1 MKRYT
6 LLLVFL
12 SLTFALSAQNDS
24 KDKEEYTHQYNK
36 LYKSYL
42 KEPTNVATMLEMAL
56 FYSDTLNPML
66 DYPTAM
72 NYITAA
78 ETRYIEVLEDRE
90 KYKEAS
96 RLIKKKITIVLVR
109 QTKHRIASQARRH
122 LDNTSYPSDAT
133 LDNYAQAFKNDPV
146 TLQLVESKRMQT
158 KYYAAKQAN
167 TLESYHTF
175 LNSYPTTLEGEDAA
189 KNMALLAE
197 KRIAHATRE
206 SQVDSLLAGHLDVD
220 QVRHVAT
227 NRKSAIAYKK
237 LMENPSPKGY
247 RDFLSRYPGSDQHAK
262 VQELIDGLLQQEFNE
277 LTSPRQL
284 ADFAN
289 DNPESPLAE
298 QAIEKLKKLITE
310 RRDMEAVSIYLDEF
324 KLDVSYNDIYL
335 KYFNWHTEEG
345 NKAPVEQFS
354 KLNPDFPYKMAVDDA
369 LKAAEK
375 FDSINIMMPFD
386 EKDFKQ
392 WASKIYHL
400 TGKKESFVALQ
411 RTLQGIIASKQ
422 WNKVPERLEFFTL
435 SFEDNCVE
443 EVAELRQ
450 ILEKPIDKQ
459 LTLTTVVRPPYDFMH
474 PVMHSNGKLIYFNR
488 IVGGISHIQAAHRTV
503 TKKNVVWR
511 SSGDIHFTNIDNSG
525 IEIYSLYDNDSH
537 MLLGHNGD
545 IMVAQASDSGWTVT
559 ETLPYPVNSPYRDY
573 DAFMVPDGSG
583 ILIASDRPGGQNLQP
598 SGSYFHGDTAL
609 ASDLYFIPRT
619 DKGWGKKAIN
629 LGFDV
634 NSPYMECSPVVSN
647 DLKTLY
653 FITDGRGGLGYGDI
667 YYTTRDNTSDWSHW
681 AKPVNYGKEV
691 NSGKNEI
698 SLTIS
703 NDDATLTL
711 CSDVGGHYGCY
722 NVPAYHLLNSS
733 MAKVTVSPGEIGI
746 VFDIVELENQRSI
759 NHNQSIKR
767 QEEWSTSL
775 YSDKHY
781 IIYPRCEGLY
791 LPAIAFTPGNQHI
804 ITPKAYTPNMLTQLS
819 KNSQSLNNDGIVFE
833 NNHANLLS
841 VSMIEIDN
849 LAQFLKNNA
858 SLSLEIIVHVDGND
872 DTFCYNLSQS
882 RGDEI
887 KKQLILRGVNSDNI
901 TVSPYGNSNT
911 KNGGISS
918 SINLMFR

>member
-12 SLTFALSAQNDS
+12 SLTFALSAQNDGQD
-24 KDKEEYTHQYNK
+24 KDDYSRQYNK

-122 LDNTSYPSDAT
+122 LDRTNYPSDAT
-133 LDNYAQAFKNDPV
+133 LDSYAKAFKNDPV

-158 KYYAAKQAN
+158 KYYAAQQAN
-167 TLESYHTF
+167 TLESYHSF
-175 LNSYPTTLEGEDAA
+175 LNSYPSTLEGEEAA
-189 KNMALLAE
+189 KNMAMLAE
-197 KRIAHATRE
+197 KRIAQTTRE
-206 SQVDSLLAGHLDVD
+206 EQVDSLLAGHLDVA
-220 QVRHVAT
+220 QVRNVAT
-227 NRKSAIAYKK
+227 KRKSAIAYKK
-237 LMENPSPKGY
+237 LMANPSPKGY
-247 RDFLSRYPGSDQHAK
+247 RDFLTRYPGSDQHAK
-262 VQELIDGLLQQEFNE
+262 VQELIDGLLQQEFNSIS
-277 LTSPRQL
+277 SPRQL

-298 QAIEKLKKLITE
+298 QAIEKLKYLITE
-310 RRDMEAVSIYLDEF
+310 RRDMEAVAIYLDEF

-345 NKAPVEQFS
+345 NKAPIVQFHET
-354 KLNPDFPYKMAVDDA
+354 NPDFPYKMAVDDA

-375 FDSINIMMPFD
+375 FDSINIMMPFE
-386 EKDFKQ
+386 EKEFKQ

-422 WNKVPERLEFFTL
+422 WNKVPERLDYFSL
-435 SFEDNCVE
+435 SFEDHCVE

-450 ILEKPIDKQ
+450 TLEKPIDKR
-459 LTLTTVVRPPYDFMH
+459 LSLSTVVRPAYDMMH
-474 PVMHSNGKLIYFNR
+474 PVMHSNGKLLFFNR
-488 IVGGISHIQAAHRTV
+488 TIAGKSHIQVAHKTA

-511 SSGDIHFTNIDNSG
+511 SSGDISFTNINNADV
-525 IEIYSLYDNDSH
+525 EIYSLFDNDSR

-545 IMVAQASDSGWTVT
+545 IMVAEVSDSGWTVT
-559 ETLPYPVNSPYRDY
+559 ETLPSPINSPYHDY
-573 DAFMVPDGSG
+573 DAFMAPDGSG

-609 ASDLYFIPRT
+609 ASDIYFIPRT
-619 DKGWGKKAIN
+619 DKGWADKAIN

-634 NSPYMECSPVVSN
+634 NSPYMECSPVVSD

-667 YYTTRDNTSDWSHW
+667 YYTTRDNTSDWTHW

-698 SLTIS
+698 SLSIANNNSTLIICS
-703 NDDATLTL
+703 NA
-711 CSDVGGHYGCY
+711 GGHYGCY
-722 NVPAYHLLNSS
+722 IAPAYHLLNSS
-733 MAKVTVSPGEIGI
+733 MTKVTIAPGEVGI
-746 VFDIVELENQRSI
+746 IFDIFELDNQRRI
-759 NHNQSIKR
+759 NHNQSVNR
-767 QEEWSTSL
+767 QEAWSTSL
-775 YSDKHY
+775 YNDKKY
-781 IIYPRCEGLY
+781 ILYPRCEGLY
-791 LPAIAFTPGNQHI
+791 IPAIAFSPQSNNV
-804 ITPKAYTPNMLTQLS
+804 ITPKAYTPNMLLQLS
-819 KNSQSLNNDGIVFE
+819 SSSQGIVNNGIIFE
-833 NNHANLLS
+833 NNRATLLS
-841 VSMIEIDN
+841 PSLIEIDN
-849 LAQFLKNNA
+849 LAHFLKNNNN
-858 SLSLEIIVHVDGND
+858 LTLEIIVHVDGSD

-887 KKQLILRGVNSDNI
+887 KKQLTQRGVSSDNI
-901 TVSPYGNSNT
+901 TVSPYGNSLT
-911 KNGGISS
+911 KQDSATA
-918 SINLMFR
+918 SIILMFR